1 MNDQLTLTEEFKQ
14 ALPVFERLTEAG
26 YEAYFVGGSVRDAL
40 LGLPVN
46 DVDIATSAR
55 PEEVKALFEKTVDI
69 GIEHGTVLV
78 MEGDNHY
85 EITTYRTESTYK
97 DFRRPDSVSFVRS
110 LKEDLKR
117 RDFTINAIA
126 IDKEGNITDLFNGIE
141 DLDKKIIR
149 AVGDPNERFH
159 EDALRMMRAVRFAAQ
174 LGFEIDDN
182 TLKAMKEQVPLLEKI
197 AVERIN
203 IEWIKLLTSKARKRG
218 LEAVI
223 ETKLYEYCPELANKK
238 MALVYLA
245 NGEKRIDSE
254 RIAWSLLLYYI
265 RYMQPNAY
273 QENIASF
280 LRQWKTSNQMIEDV
294 KTIVLGME
302 ERLKTKTLDPYLI
315 FNYGLDLSLDVEE
328 ALSHVNKEMSNP
340 EKVVTIYTELPIH
353 SRDDLDLS
361 GHDLM
366 THFAKKPG
374 PWLGEA
380 ITLAEEKVIRKEW
393 PNDKETLLKYLEAIF
408 NQ

>member
-14 ALPVFERLTEAG
+14 ALPVFERLTETG

-245 NGEKRIDSE
+245 NGKKRIDSE
-254 RIAWSLLLYYI
+254 RIAWALLLYYI

-340 EKVVTIYTELPIH
+340 EEVATIYTELPIH

-393 PNDKETLLKYLEAIF
+393 PNVKETLLKYLEAIF

>member
-14 ALPVFERLTEAG
+14 ALPVFERLTETG

-141 DLDKKIIR
+141 DLNKKIIR

-182 TLKAMKEQVPLLEKI
+182 TLEATKEQVPLLEKI

-265 RYMQPNAY
+265 RYMQPRAY

-328 ALSHVNKEMSNP
+328 ALSHVNKELSNP

-393 PNDKETLLKYLEAIF
+393 PN
-408 NQ
+408 